1 MKILR
6 FYLALSIILVVELAC
21 IGRKS
26 QPGSYAD
33 SAGRI
38 NDAITVLEDMVS
50 VPEKSIPLE
59 ILRNAAGI
67 VVIPS
72 VVKASAFFGG
82 GKGEGLMSIRNKDK
96 SWSYPSFITTE
107 ARSIGWQLGIEEID
121 MVLIIKSK
129 HSIEKLLEN
138 GLTLGIS
145 ASAAAGPLG
154 RFSSAGKSTE
164 LNSDIYSYARA
175 RGLFLGASFDGSIF
189 RIDNNSNAAY
199 YGAKYISAKDIFQD
213 KVSPKTNLDLTKKF
227 IAKLDSISHMTS
239 EDSSGT

>member
-1 MKILR
+1 MQVLR
-6 FYLALSIILVVELAC
+6 FYLVLSIMLAAGLAC
-21 IGRKS
+21 GGRKS
-26 QPGSYAD
+26 QGSTYAD

-38 NDAITVLEDMVS
+38 NDAITVLEEMVS

-67 VVIPS
+67 AVIPG

-82 GKGEGLMSIRNKDK
+82 GTGEGLMSIRQKNN

-121 MVLIIKSK
+121 MVLIIKTKSG
-129 HSIEKLLEN
+129 IEKFLQN

-145 ASAAAGPLG
+145 ASAAAGPIG
-154 RFSSAGKSTE
+154 RFSSASTSAQ
-164 LNSDIYSYARA
+164 LNSEIYSYACA
-175 RGLFLGASFDGSIF
+175 RGLFLGASLDGSIF
-189 RIDNNSNAAY
+189 RIDNNANAAY
-199 YGAKYISAKDIFQD
+199 YGARYISAKDIFQNE
-213 KVSPKTNLDLTKKF
+213 VPSKTDLDLTKKF
-227 IAKLDSISHMTS
+227 TDKLDSISHLTP